1 MAFVQTNVN
10 YAAEYSAALAQAY
23 PYLSYFGAIWASENS
38 NRYRT
43 GMGKT
48 MYIPTITVSGAKDV
62 NRNSING
69 TFNRNWNN
77 QWQAVELQM
86 DREWDTLVDP
96 MDMTETNDVANLAN
110 ITRAFVEFQKIPEMD
125 AFLASKLASF
135 ASAFGGTSTQSL
147 TSSTILTE
155 WDNAIAYMT
164 NQRVNRDRC
173 VSYMTP
179 ATYKLLKQAT
189 GLSRFIE
196 VTNGI
201 QPVDRNVARLDGI
214 TIVEVPDDM
223 MKTAYTFT
231 EGWAVNTAS
240 AQQINFMIVDPMA
253 VAAPIKYETAMMSP
267 PTAQSKGKYLYY
279 ERYYYGAF
287 ILDQRQAG
295 VYAHLGAAPSLGELT
310 VTSVAATATGTSA
323 GDTVITVSGKGI
335 FDDGNCMEGLKLVYC
350 TGTDAAVSLTY
361 NAVPDATKTW
371 VTMSAN
377 PVTIASQTA
386 NKYITVALVNKQTG
400 FVVAGGNT
408 QLVVKA

>member
-10 YAAEYSAALAQAY
+10 YAAEYAQALAQAY

-38 NRYRT
+38 NRYRS

-48 MYIPTITVSGAKDV
+48 MYIPTVTVSGAVDA
-62 NRNSING
+62 NRDQITG
-69 TFNRNWNN
+69 TFNRAWNN

-86 DREWDTLVDP
+86 DREWSTLVDP

-110 ITRAFVEFQKIPEMD
+110 ITRAFVETQKVPEMD

-147 TSSTILTE
+147 TSSSILTE
-155 WDNAIAYMT
+155 WDNGIAYMT

-173 VSYMTP
+173 VAYMTP

-189 GLSRFIE
+189 GMTRFIE

-201 QPVDRNVARLDGI
+201 RDVDRNVARLDGI
-214 TIVEVPDDM
+214 TVVEVPDDM

-231 EGWAVNTAS
+231 EGWAVNTLS

-253 VAAPIKYETAMMSP
+253 VAAPIKYEVSMMSA
-267 PTAQSKGKYLYY
+267 PTAQNKGKYLYY

-287 ILDQRQAG
+287 VLDQRQAG
-295 VYAHLGAAPSLGELT
+295 IYAHLGAAPSLGELT
-310 VTSVAATATGTSA
+310 VTSVAGTEDD
-323 GDTVITVSGKGI
+323 GDSKITVTGKNI
-335 FDDGNCMEGLKLVYC
+335 WSDGNLVEGLKLVYS
-350 TGTDAAVSLTY
+350 TGNNAAVELTY
-361 NAVPDATKTW
+361 GAAVPAGTWADMAT
-371 VTMSAN
+371 N
-377 PVTIASQTA
+377 PVVLKSQTA
-386 NKYITVALVNKQTG
+386 DKYITVAMVNKQTG
-400 FVVAGGNT
+400 FVVAGGST

>member
-1 MAFVQTNVN
+1 MSFVQTNVN
-10 YAAEYSAALAQAY
+10 YAAEYAQALAQAY

-38 NRYRT
+38 NRYRS

-48 MYIPTITVSGAKDV
+48 MYIPTVTVSGAVDA
-62 NRNSING
+62 NRDQITG
-69 TFNRNWNN
+69 TFNRAWNN
-77 QWQAVELQM
+77 QWQAVDLQM
-86 DREWDTLVDP
+86 DREWSTLVDP

-110 ITRAFVEFQKIPEMD
+110 ITRAFVETQKVPEMD

-155 WDNAIAYMT
+155 WDNGIAYMT

-173 VSYMTP
+173 VAYMTP

-189 GLSRFIE
+189 GMTRFIE

-201 QPVDRNVARLDGI
+201 RDVDRNVARLDGI
-214 TIVEVPDDM
+214 TVVEVPDDM

-231 EGWAVNTAS
+231 EGWAVNTLS

-253 VAAPIKYETAMMSP
+253 VAAPIKYEVSMMSA
-267 PTAQSKGKYLYY
+267 PTAQNKGKYLYY

-287 ILDQRQAG
+287 VLDQRQAG
-295 VYAHLGAAPSLGELT
+295 IYAHLGAAPSLGELT
-310 VTSVAATATGTSA
+310 VTSVAGTEDD
-323 GDTVITVSGKGI
+323 GDSKITVTGKNI
-335 FDDGNCMEGLKLVYC
+335 WSDGNLVEGLKLVYS
-350 TGTDAAVSLTY
+350 TGNNAAVELTY
-361 NAVPDATKTW
+361 GAAVPAGTWADMAT
-371 VTMSAN
+371 N
-377 PVTIASQTA
+377 PVVLKSQTA
-386 NKYITVALVNKQTG
+386 DKYITVAMVNKQTG
-400 FVVAGGNT
+400 FVVAGGST

>member
-1 MAFVQTNVN
+1 MSFVQTNVN
-10 YAAEYSAALAQAY
+10 YAAEYSQALAQAY

-38 NRYRT
+38 NRYRS

-48 MYIPTITVSGAKDV
+48 MYIPTVTVSGAVDA
-62 NRNSING
+62 NRNQITG
-69 TFNRNWNN
+69 TFDRNWNN
-77 QWQAVELQM
+77 QWQAVDLQM
-86 DREWDTLVDP
+86 DREWSTLVDP

-110 ITRAFVEFQKIPEMD
+110 ITRAFVETQKVPEMD
-125 AFLASKLASF
+125 AFLASKLAGF
-135 ASAFGGTSTQSL
+135 ASAYGGVSTQSL

-155 WDNAIAYMT
+155 WDNALAYMT
-164 NQRVNRDRC
+164 NQRVNRDR
-173 VSYMTP
+173 VVAYMTP

-189 GLSRFIE
+189 GMTRFIE

-201 QPVDRNVARLDGI
+201 RDVDRNIARLDGVNV
-214 TIVEVPDDM
+214 VEVPEDM

-240 AQQINFMIVDPMA
+240 AQQINFMLVDPMA
-253 VAAPIKYETAMMSP
+253 VAAPIKYEVSMMSA
-267 PTAQSKGKYLYY
+267 PTAQNKGKYLYY

-287 ILDQRQAG
+287 ILNQRQAG
-295 VYAHLGAAPSLGELT
+295 VYAHLGAAPTLGELT
-310 VTSVAATATGTSA
+310 VTSVAGTEDD

-335 FDDGNCMEGLKLVYC
+335 FDDGIPMEGLKLVYC
-350 TGTDAAVSLTY
+350 TGTNAAVSLTY

-371 VTMSAN
+371 VDMTKN

-386 NKYITVALVNKQTG
+386 DKYITVALVNKQTG
-400 FVVAGGNT
+400 YVVAGGNT